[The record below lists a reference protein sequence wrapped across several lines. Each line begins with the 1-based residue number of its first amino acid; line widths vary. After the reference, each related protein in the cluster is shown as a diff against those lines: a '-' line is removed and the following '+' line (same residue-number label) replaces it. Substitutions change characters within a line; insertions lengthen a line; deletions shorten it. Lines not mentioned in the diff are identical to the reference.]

1 MGQQQILLVILVT
14 VIVGIATMVAIF
26 NFQNSHDN
34 SVYEAIQQ
42 DILQAQTQSIAYV
55 KKARMM
61 GGGGGSYIGLSKED
75 ILLPEQNENATY
87 SLDNISESEFSV
99 IAESYVGFTVTAN
112 ISGESIEWV
121 ISDSEDSD

>member
-1 MGQQQILLVILVT
+1 VGQQQILLVILVT
-14 VIVGIATMVAIF
+14 VIVGIATTVAIF
-26 NFQNSHDN
+26 NFQESHNN

-42 DILQAQTQSIAYV
+42 DILQAQSQSIAYV
-55 KKARMM
+55 KKPRMM
-61 GGGGGSYIGLSKED
+61 GGGSGSYVGIKRED
-75 ILLPEQNENATY
+75 IMLPEQNENATY

-121 ISDSEDSD
+121 ISEIEDSE